1 MQHHLRNAKE
11 QKIHIFFLGIL
22 FKGERTV
29 KMLYKKNYECI
40 ENVFMIEI
48 VPCQY
53 IYRYSQIPS
62 NLMFYAAKL
71 NPQIWKI

>member
-29 KMLYKKNYECI
+29 NMLYKKKYECI
-40 ENVFMIEI
+40 ENVN
-48 VPCQY
+48 
-53 IYRYSQIPS
+53 RYSKFLAI
-62 NLMFYAAKL
+62 
-71 NPQIWKI
+71 